1 MSVKSPGAD
10 AFRWKGGDGHVPS
23 PKIVVDAERAYHGS
37 LADSIIHDTDEML
50 VLAGALAGRQDVL
63 ECVDATAHTS
73 MRSYILADGAETG
86 RKVSRH
92 LGERALVRYMDGFAA
107 GIILADPHTKPT
119 GAFLCGRPESD
130 SWIALSRRQVQ
141 DAYHIMRWAFWERA
155 TGEYVNESVRK
166 CRSLG
171 LATSPEGDWVRVQ
184 AVGHSRISDR
194 IDEMLR
200 NDNKNITVLNPH
212 WDDHTFM
219 VTRLCS
225 ASRGGADIRIITH
238 TNGGSVSPELRE
250 MVRAGIT
257 VLGFAGMDVRAILTD
272 GPCLVVSGELG
283 LDCSDSRFQIGVEL
297 NRNQSQILRRAANGW
312 VARHQFRCERVT
324 DAAKS

>member
-1 MSVKSPGAD
+1 MSVKDPRVD
-10 AFRWKGGDGHVPS
+10 AFRWKGGDGHAPS
-23 PKIVVDAERAYHGS
+23 PKIVVDAQRTYQGS
-37 LADSIIHDTDEML
+37 LADSIIHDTDEVL
-50 VLAGALAGRQDVL
+50 VLAGALSGRQDVL
-63 ECVDATAHTS
+63 ECVDSTAHMS
-73 MRSYILADGAETG
+73 VRSYILADGVETG

-92 LGERALVRYMDGFAA
+92 LGERALVRYMDGFDA

-130 SWIALSRRQVQ
+130 SWIVLSRRQVQ
-141 DAYHIMRWAFWERA
+141 DAYHIMRWAFWEQVA
-155 TGEYVNESVRK
+155 GECMNGSVRK

-171 LATSPEGDWVRVQ
+171 LVTSSEGDWVKVQ
-184 AVGHSRISDR
+184 TVGYSRISDR
-194 IDEMLR
+194 IDEILR
-200 NDNKNITVLNPH
+200 NDNKIITVLNPH
-212 WDDHTFM
+212 WDDHTSM

-238 TNGGSVSPELRE
+238 TDGSYVSPELRE

-272 GPCLVVSGELG
+272 GPCLVVSGGLG

-297 NRNQSQILRRAANGW
+297 NKNQSQILRRAANGW
-312 VARHQFRCERVT
+312 VAKHQFRCERIT
-324 DAAKS
+324 DTAKF